1 MHSAEVP
8 SFKKKWITVLS
19 KELNLCT
26 ITNADFLY
34 TKGENS
40 PLSLQIWNGISEQK
54 FGSHGDGHGAEPNRV
69 WAQSALVDDPKIH
82 HPWAYS
88 SANKVKPFLTT
99 LSSSLQVTGSLLE
112 RYGISPQILLFQPCL
127 WVKVCHVY
135 YCNLVFNLFLT
146 CQWGRLHTFA
156 NR

>member
-88 SANKVKPFLTT
+88 SANKVKPSLTIANSRVQFLEYNWWNVFWH
-99 LSSSLQVTGSLLE
+99 LQNRIIACLCTGWIHLCPD
-112 RYGISPQILLFQPCL
+112 RYQQ
-127 WVKVCHVY
+127 
-135 YCNLVFNLFLT
+135 LV
-146 CQWGRLHTFA
+146 QKR
-156 NR
+156 